1 VSALDAES
9 VAIAKALRSERLL
22 NARRTHL
29 VRLVGISF
37 FAGLFVLLGVVLGD
51 REWTTDLRALFAYVL
66 FAAVCVAAARSSEKL
81 AGFLAL
87 APAFLDMPFVYLV
100 QRGQYETTPSPA
112 AVAGFS
118 MGIFALL
125 LAIASLSASRAQIYL
140 AALSAAVWEV
150 LLQLEAGV
158 SVGGEVSAV
167 ALLGLTAFI
176 LGYAS
181 DRRER
186 LLVSTSRAEK
196 LAALGQ
202 LSAAVGH
209 DLRQPLAA
217 IGNSIFVLRRRLQKA
232 EALTEK
238 VEEPLKLAEREVGAA
253 ERIVTELL
261 DYARERKLELLPVP
275 MRVLLEEC
283 AELVRTPAQVSVKVE
298 VPEGLPDAL
307 GERDRLRQIF
317 VNLVQNGVEAIPE
330 GRAGAVVVH
339 ATADEREVKV
349 FVRDDGA
356 GMSAETKARVLE
368 PLFTTK
374 KDGTGLGLAI
384 VDSLVRQ
391 HGGTLQL
398 ESQPGQGTTITVRL
412 PRA

>member
-1 VSALDAES
+1 MSAADSEALSITSALR
-9 VAIAKALRSERLL
+9 VERLL

-37 FAGLFVLLGVVLGD
+37 FAGLFVLLGVVLRD
-51 REWTTDLRALFAYVL
+51 EAWTTDLRALFAYV
-66 FAAVCVAAARSSEKL
+66 VAAAACVVAARANEKL
-81 AGFLAL
+81 AGFLTL

-100 QRGQYETTPSPA
+100 QRGQYATTPSPA

-125 LAIASLSASRAQIYL
+125 LAIASLSSSRWQIYF
-140 AALSAAVWEV
+140 AAASASVWEV

-158 SVGGEVSAV
+158 SLGACVSAV
-167 ALLGLTAFI
+167 VLLGMTAFI

-186 LLVSTSRAEK
+186 LLVTTSRSEK
-196 LAALGQ
+196 LAALGK

-217 IGNSIFVLRRRLQKA
+217 IGNSIFVLRRRLAKA
-232 EALTEK
+232 EVLSEK
-238 VEEPLKLAEREVGAA
+238 IEEPLKLAEREVGAA

-261 DYARERKLELLPVP
+261 DYARERRLERAPVEVRPLLDECVGIVRTRADVKLELDVPVP
-275 MRVLLEEC
+275 F
-283 AELVRTPAQVSVKVE
+283 PA
-298 VPEGLPDAL
+298 AL
-307 GERDRLRQIF
+307 GERDRLRQVF
-317 VNLVQNGVEAIPE
+317 VNLIQNGVEAIPAD
-330 GRAGAVVVH
+330 RPGAVTVS
-339 ATADEREVKV
+339 ARAEAGEVTLV
-349 FVRDDGA
+349 VRDDGV
-356 GMSAETKARVLE
+356 GMSPETKARVLE

-374 KDGTGLGLAI
+374 KDGTGLGLSI

-391 HGGTLQL
+391 HGGSLTL
-398 ESQPGQGTTITVRL
+398 ESEPGRGTTFTVKL

>member
-1 VSALDAES
+1 VSAADSEALS
-9 VAIAKALRSERLL
+9 ITSALRVERLL

-37 FAGLFVLLGVVLGD
+37 FAGLFVLLGVVLHD
-51 REWTTDLRALFAYVL
+51 EAWATDLRALFAYV
-66 FAAVCVAAARSSEKL
+66 AAAAACVVAARANEKL
-81 AGFLAL
+81 AGFLTL

-100 QRGQYETTPSPA
+100 QRGQYATTPSPA

-125 LAIASLSASRAQIYL
+125 LAIASLSSSRWQIYF
-140 AALSAAVWEV
+140 AAASASVWEV

-158 SVGGEVSAV
+158 SLGACVSAV
-167 ALLGLTAFI
+167 VLLGMTAFI

-186 LLVSTSRAEK
+186 LLVTTSRSEK
-196 LAALGQ
+196 LAALGK

-217 IGNSIFVLRRRLQKA
+217 IGNSIFVLRRRLAKA
-232 EALTEK
+232 EVLSEK
-238 VEEPLKLAEREVGAA
+238 IEEPLKLAEREVGAA

-261 DYARERKLELLPVP
+261 DYARERRLERAPVEVRPLLDECVGIVRTRADVKLELDVPVP
-275 MRVLLEEC
+275 F
-283 AELVRTPAQVSVKVE
+283 PA
-298 VPEGLPDAL
+298 AL
-307 GERDRLRQIF
+307 GERDRLRQVF
-317 VNLVQNGVEAIPE
+317 VNLIQNGVEAIPAD
-330 GRAGAVVVH
+330 RPGAVTVS
-339 ATADEREVKV
+339 ARAEAGEVTLV
-349 FVRDDGA
+349 VRDDGV
-356 GMSAETKARVLE
+356 GMSPETKARVLE

-374 KDGTGLGLAI
+374 KDGTGLGLSI

-391 HGGTLQL
+391 HGGSLTL
-398 ESQPGQGTTITVRL
+398 ESEPGRGTTFTVKL